1 MTSSSR
7 QKRPIA
13 EFGAGQSDDD
23 RPFGKRN
30 QVIIRRATAEDG
42 SAVAQLLTQLERSA
56 ATSLTQA
63 SFQRHFLMQ
72 LEDPQT
78 HHLVAEVSGVVVG
91 FCSLHFRQR
100 LNRMKPQAY
109 VPDLIVSA
117 DARRLGAGRKLIGR
131 AIDLAKA
138 AGCWSMTLDSG
149 HNRVEAHH
157 LYRSVGF
164 RDVGIHFQL
173 EFQPDVDLA
182 TPAPESDSLR
192 GQADAEPAT

>member
-1 MTSSSR
+1 M
-7 QKRPIA
+7 A
-13 EFGAGQSDDD
+13 EFGTGPDAD
-23 RPFGKRN
+23 RPVAKRGH
-30 QVIIRRATAEDG
+30 VISRRAAAEDG
-42 SAVAQLLTQLERSA
+42 SAVALLLTELGRSP
-56 ATSLTQA
+56 ATELTEA
-63 SFQRHFLMQ
+63 RFQGHFLMQ

-78 HHLVAEVSGVVVG
+78 SHLVAEVDGVVVG

-117 DARRLGAGRKLIGR
+117 DARGLGAGRKLIAR

-138 AGCWSMTLDSG
+138 AGCWSMMLDSG
-149 HNRVEAHH
+149 HNRIEAHH

-173 EFQPDVDLA
+173 ELQPDVDHA
-182 TPAPESDSLR
+182 ARRAPDQPASRIGGL
-192 GQADAEPAT
+192 